1 MANLYPFHG
10 HSPQIDPGA
19 FVADTATIVGD
30 VTIKKGANIWP
41 GVVIRANESPI
52 VIGEG
57 VNIQDNTVLHTDP
70 GSPMILDDYCMIGHK
85 AIIHGRHIG
94 SGTLVGMGVILM
106 GETDIGDS
114 CLIGAGTMI
123 TQNKV
128 IPPRSLVYGTP
139 FRIVRSLEEEE
150 IKNIH
155 EDIMG
160 YYRLGQ
166 EYKALQDERNRGK

>member
-41 GVVIRANESPI
+41 GVVIRADESPI

-70 GSPMILDDYCMIGHK
+70 GSPMHL
-85 AIIHGRHIG
+85 RH
-94 SGTLVGMGVILM
+94 
-106 GETDIGDS
+106 
-114 CLIGAGTMI
+114 
-123 TQNKV
+123 QK
-128 IPPRSLVYGTP
+128 PHR
-139 FRIVRSLEEEE
+139 
-150 IKNIH
+150 
-155 EDIMG
+155 
-160 YYRLGQ
+160 
-166 EYKALQDERNRGK
+166 